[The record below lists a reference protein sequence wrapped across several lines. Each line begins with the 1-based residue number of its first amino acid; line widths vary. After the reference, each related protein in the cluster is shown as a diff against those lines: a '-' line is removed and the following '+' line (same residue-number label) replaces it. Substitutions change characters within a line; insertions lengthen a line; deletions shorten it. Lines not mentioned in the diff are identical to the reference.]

1 MRVNILTNL
10 MPRRL
15 TVGHDTLDVGILV
28 RIQARQPQKRPPFEA
43 VFLWRVGAR

>member
-1 MRVNILTNL
+1 

>member
-1 MRVNILTNL
+1 MQKKIKKSFDIHKKNGLNISISL

-28 RIQARQPQKRPPFEA
+28 RIQARQP
-43 VFLWRVGAR
+43 